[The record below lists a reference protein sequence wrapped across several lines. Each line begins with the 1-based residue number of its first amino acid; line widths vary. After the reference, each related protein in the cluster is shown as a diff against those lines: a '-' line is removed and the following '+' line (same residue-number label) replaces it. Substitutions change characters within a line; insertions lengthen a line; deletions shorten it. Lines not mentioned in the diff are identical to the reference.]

1 MVFFSNKL
9 TIGALLGC
17 DIMGFNGMGL
27 GKTQGK
33 IFTGNNVFF
42 PSNMGRF
49 LDRSANGSNGWDISC
64 DATIVEIG

>member
-42 PSNMGRF
+42 HQIWGVSWTDLPMDPMVGILVAMQPLLR
-49 LDRSANGSNGWDISC
+49 
-64 DATIVEIG
+64 